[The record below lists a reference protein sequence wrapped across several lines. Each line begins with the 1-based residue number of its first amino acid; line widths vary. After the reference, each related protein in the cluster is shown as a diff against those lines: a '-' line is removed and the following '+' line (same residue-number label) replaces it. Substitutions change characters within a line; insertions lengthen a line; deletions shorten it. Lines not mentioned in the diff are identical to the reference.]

1 MILRANDGGNGCND
15 TDAANNEATSSV
27 DYFTVLVTY
36 RTMTQH
42 TDNPALSGTV
52 CKSGDFNFIIDM
64 SGSIAAQGDLPSNL
78 QQMKDGINGFVNA
91 FQGAGGDGRYAGT
104 RFSGSS
110 ATNITSGY
118 TTRRDLPDR
127 GQRPQR
133 AVRPDPDRRPAS
145 RPAPR
150 NNSGDRAGVPNVM
163 FVLTDGSPNKPN
175 THSDDLAIPETWLQG
190 ANAAVDAANS
200 ARSDGYVVKAV
211 YLSTDDDPG
220 DTSLPFSFLGD
231 RQWANEVM
239 DQIAGGDGEAF
250 AGDFTDFVDDLFE
263 AIDCPPPP
271 PADIHISKTANPAGP
286 VLVGGTIGFDI
297 TISNTGQGAATDV
310 TIHDDL
316 PAGAGLNWSL
326 VPAFSGCAITGSVG
340 NQDLDCSFASLGA
353 GASKGPIHVQSGT
366 VKGDCG
372 TIDNTATV
380 DATNDDPASNP
391 ASVVVQCPD
400 VSVEKS
406 PNNGTV
412 NAGQNAVF
420 TIVVTNGGPGP
431 ATGVTLTDTLPTG
444 YTWTVGGA
452 NAASCGIAT
461 GILTCN
467 FGTVAANDTRT
478 VTLTA
483 PTTGQNCAVIP
494 NTASVVASNEKTAG
508 SNNSNDA
515 SIDVLCGNVGIVKT
529 ANPAGPVSAGA
540 EIGFDITVSNSGD
553 GAANAVHVV
562 DNLPSG
568 IAWTADATT
577 GTASATCSIDTAPEP

>member
-1 MILRANDGGNGCND
+1 
-15 TDAANNEATSSV
+15 
-27 DYFTVLVTY
+27 
-36 RTMTQH
+36 
-42 TDNPALSGTV
+42 
-52 CKSGDFNFIIDM
+52 
-64 SGSIAAQGDLPSNL
+64 
-78 QQMKDGINGFVNA
+78 
-91 FQGAGGDGRYAGT
+91 
-104 RFSGSS
+104 
-110 ATNITSGY
+110 
-118 TTRRDLPDR
+118 
-127 GQRPQR
+127 
-133 AVRPDPDRRPAS
+133 
-145 RPAPR
+145 
-150 NNSGDRAGVPNVM
+150 M

-190 ANAAVDAANS
+190 ANAAVERGQHRAIRRICRQGRSIS
-200 ARSDGYVVKAV
+200 ALRQ
-211 YLSTDDDPG
+211 DPG
-220 DTSLPFSFLGD
+220 DTSLPFSSAGD
-231 RQWANEVM
+231 SEWATEVM
-239 DQIAGGDGEAF
+239 DQIGGGSHFDANFG
-250 AGDFTDFVDDLFE
+250 DFVDEIFE

-316 PAGAGLNWSL
+316 PAGASLNWSL
-326 VPAFSGCAITGSVG
+326 VPAFNGCAITGSVG

-353 GASKGPIHVQSGT
+353 GASKGPIHVQSAT

-372 TIDNTATV
+372 TIDNSATV

-444 YTWTVGGA
+444 YSWTVGGA

-461 GILTCN
+461 GTLTCN

-568 IAWTADATT
+568 IAWIADATT
-577 GTASATCSIDTAPEP
+577 GTASATLLDRHRSHP